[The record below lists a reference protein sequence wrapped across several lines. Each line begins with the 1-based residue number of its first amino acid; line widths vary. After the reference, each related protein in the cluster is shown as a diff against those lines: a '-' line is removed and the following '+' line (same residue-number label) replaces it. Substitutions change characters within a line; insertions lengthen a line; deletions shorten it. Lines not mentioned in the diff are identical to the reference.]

1 LRSAP
6 NGNFEH
12 RTARRSHRRAA
23 FLIRRAR
30 HLAAVGGG
38 ALMGNSNS
46 KITDNIWRVGVNDKF
61 GGSVG
66 AR

>member
-1 LRSAP
+1 
-6 NGNFEH
+6 
-12 RTARRSHRRAA
+12 
-23 FLIRRAR
+23 LIRRAR

-38 ALMGNSNS
+38 APIGNSNS
-46 KITDNIWRVGVNDKF
+46 KITNNIWRVGVNDKF